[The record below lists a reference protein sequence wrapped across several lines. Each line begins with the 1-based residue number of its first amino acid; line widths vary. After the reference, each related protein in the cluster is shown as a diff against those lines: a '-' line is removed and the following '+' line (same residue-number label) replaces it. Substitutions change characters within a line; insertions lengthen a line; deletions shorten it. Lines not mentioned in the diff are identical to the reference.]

1 MKNRATKIFRLIEI
15 ESLNDVLLSWL
26 GDASLVHRMK
36 KALGACCFV
45 FRV

>member
-1 MKNRATKIFRLIEI
+1 MKNRATKIFKLI

-36 KALGACCFV
+36 AALGACCFV